1 MKTKTLLAM
10 IAVGVCLASCGST
23 STTKLYSWHG
33 YEDAAY
39 KYAKKA
45 TDEARVNL
53 LGEYAKMVE
62 NQTATR
68 ATVPPGLLAEYGYLL
83 ISTGKRDEGLKMMKE
98 EVALYPESETYVGR
112 IIKQLEK

>member
-1 MKTKTLLAM
+1 
-10 IAVGVCLASCGST
+10 
-23 STTKLYSWHG
+23 
-33 YEDAAY
+33 
-39 KYAKKA
+39 
-45 TDEARVNL
+45 
-53 LGEYAKMVE
+53 MVE

-83 ISTGKRDEGLKMMKE
+83 ISTGKRDEGLKRMKE